1 MEAGLW
7 KWCGRMSEP
16 QRHPFLHGLS
26 KHRGAPPTVVV
37 IFGASGD
44 LTARK
49 LIPAVYNL
57 GADNLLPTDFHLVGF
72 GRKPIP
78 DDEFRQLAQD
88 AIKEFSR
95 RELDEEVWGRI
106 GANTSYVAGS
116 YDDQAAFEKLA
127 RHIED
132 IEKRI
137 GRDLQALFYIST
149 PPSVFA
155 PILRNLGAAGLAGK
169 HLDQAHHAKVIIE
182 KPFGRDLASARE
194 LNHTIRS
201 VFAEHQVY
209 RIDHYL
215 GKETVQDL
223 LVQRFANAI
232 FEPLWNRNY
241 IGSVQ
246 ITVAEEVGVGTRGGY
261 YEQSGCLRD
270 MIQNHTM
277 QLLALTAMEAPVS
290 LDAEAI
296 RDEKVKLL
304 KAIQPLKLGPG
315 GDVARAQYAAGM
327 VDGKAVPGYLEEEG
341 IAPDSSTETFAA
353 LRLSINNWRW
363 QGVPFYL
370 RSGKRMARRVSE
382 IAINFR
388 RPPGTLFAA
397 GEKFDLAGN
406 TLAFQIQPDEGLSLI
421 LNAKIPGLE
430 TRTQP
435 VKMNF
440 RYATTFGSNTPE
452 AYERLVLDAMI
463 GDGTLFIRGD
473 EAETSWGLCTPIL
486 ESWAK
491 AGRDGLESY
500 PAGSWGPPGSE
511 ALLTQNQHCWRQ
523 P

>member
-1 MEAGLW
+1 MADT
-7 KWCGRMSEP
+7 P
-16 QRHPFLHGLS
+16 RHPFLHGLS

-57 GADNLLPTDFHLVGF
+57 GFDGLLPADFFLVGY

-78 DDEFRQLAQD
+78 DDEFRALASG

-95 RELDEEVWGRI
+95 RELDAEVWGRLA
-106 GANTSYVAGS
+106 ANTSYVAGG
-116 YDDQAAFEKLA
+116 YDEKPAFDRLAAHIATLEKNL
-127 RHIED
+127 
-132 IEKRI
+132 
-137 GRDLQALFYIST
+137 GREVQTLFYIST

-155 PILRNLGAAGLAGK
+155 PILQNLGASGLAGRY
-169 HLDQAHHAKVIIE
+169 LGQSHHAKVIIE
-182 KPFGRDLASARE
+182 KPFGKDLASAQA
-194 LNHTIRS
+194 LNATIRS
-201 VFAEHQVY
+201 VFEEHQVY

-232 FEPLWNRNY
+232 FEPLWNRNF
-241 IGSVQ
+241 IDSVQ

-261 YEQSGCLRD
+261 YEQSGALRD

-277 QLLALTAMEAPVS
+277 QLLALTAMEPPVS
-290 LDAEAI
+290 LDAEAV
-296 RDEKVKLL
+296 RDEKVKVL
-304 KAIQPLKLGPG
+304 KAIQPLTIGPG
-315 GDVARAQYAAGM
+315 GDVARAQYGAGM
-327 VDGKAVPGYLEEEG
+327 MGGKPVKGYLEEEG
-341 IAPDSSTETFAA
+341 IAAQSATETYAA
-353 LRLSINNWRW
+353 IRLSINNWRW

-382 IAINFR
+382 IAINFKC
-388 RPPGTLFAA
+388 PPGTLFAA
-397 GEKFDLAGN
+397 PGRFDLAGN
-406 TLAFQIQPDEGLSLI
+406 TLSFQIQPDEGLSLI
-421 LNAKIPGLE
+421 LNTKIPGLE

-473 EAETSWGLCTPIL
+473 EAETSWKLYTPVL
-486 ESWAK
+486 DYWRSV
-491 AGRDGLESY
+491 GREGMDVY
-500 PAGSWGPPGSE
+500 PSGSWGPPG
-511 ALLTQNQHCWRQ
+511 ADRLLAKEDHTWRQ

>member
-1 MEAGLW
+1 MAD
-7 KWCGRMSEP
+7 S

-57 GADNLLPTDFHLVGF
+57 AVDGLLPADFFLVGF
-72 GRKPIP
+72 GRKAIP
-78 DDEFRQLAQD
+78 DEEFRTLAAD

-95 RELDEEVWGRI
+95 RELSDEVWTRI
-106 GANTSYVAGS
+106 AAHTSYVAGG
-116 YDDQAAFEKLA
+116 YDEPAAFERLEK
-127 RHIED
+127 HIGTL
-132 IEKRI
+132 EKGL
-137 GRDLQALFYIST
+137 GREMQTLFYIST

-155 PILRNLGAAGLAGK
+155 PILENLGKSGLAGK
-169 HLDQAHHAKVIIE
+169 YLGQAHHAKVIIE
-182 KPFGRDLASARE
+182 KPFGKDLKSAQA
-194 LNHTIRS
+194 LNATIRS
-201 VFAEHQVY
+201 VFEENQVY

-223 LVQRFANAI
+223 LVQRFANSI
-232 FEPLWNRNY
+232 FEPLWNRNF
-241 IGSVQ
+241 IDSVQ
-246 ITVAEEVGVGTRGGY
+246 ITVAEDVGVGTRGGY
-261 YEQSGCLRD
+261 YEQSGALRD

-277 QLLALTAMEAPVS
+277 QLLALTAMEPPVS

-304 KAIQPLKLGPG
+304 KAIQPLDLSPG
-315 GDVARAQYAAGM
+315 GDVARAQYGPGMTAG
-327 VDGKAVPGYLEEEG
+327 KNVPGYLSEEG
-341 IAPDSSTETFAA
+341 ISPMSSTETFAA

-382 IAINFR
+382 IAVNFK
-388 RPPGTLFAA
+388 RPPGTLFAE
-397 GEKFDLAGN
+397 GEKFNLAPN
-406 TLAFQIQPDEGLSLI
+406 TLSFQIQPDEGLSLI
-421 LNAKIPGLE
+421 LNAKVPGLE

-435 VKMNF
+435 VKMSF
-440 RYATTFGSNTPE
+440 RYSTTFGSNTPE
-452 AYERLVLDAMI
+452 AYERLVLDAMV

-473 EAETSWGLCTPIL
+473 ETEASWRLCTPIL
-486 ESWAK
+486 ESWA
-491 AGRDGLESY
+491 ANGRVGMDTY
-500 PAGSWGPPGSE
+500 PAGSWGPATSD
-511 ALLTQNQHCWRQ
+511 ALLQKNGYVWRQ

>member
-1 MEAGLW
+1 MAD
-7 KWCGRMSEP
+7 SS
-16 QRHPFLHGLS
+16 RHPFLHGLS
-26 KHRGAPPTVVV
+26 KHRGASPTVVV

-57 GADNLLPTDFHLVGF
+57 GVDNLLPTDFHLVGY
-72 GRKPIP
+72 GRKAIP
-78 DDEFRQLAQD
+78 DEEFRRLAAD
-88 AIKEFSR
+88 SIREFSR
-95 RELDEEVWGRI
+95 RELSDEVWDRI
-106 GANTSYVAGS
+106 AANTTYVAGG
-116 YDDQAAFEKLA
+116 YDELAAFDRLA
-127 RHIED
+127 RHLEAIE
-132 IEKRI
+132 RQV
-137 GRDLQALFYIST
+137 GREVQVLFYIST

-155 PILRNLGAAGLAGK
+155 PILENLGVVGLAQK
-169 HLDQAHHAKVIIE
+169 HLGTPHHAKVIIE
-182 KPFGRDLASARE
+182 KPFGRDLASAQS
-194 LNHTIRS
+194 LNTTIRS
-201 VFAEHQVY
+201 VFEEHQVY

-241 IGSVQ
+241 IDSVQ

-261 YEQSGCLRD
+261 YEQSGALRD

-277 QLLALTAMEAPVS
+277 QLLALTAMEPPVS

-304 KAIQPLKLGPG
+304 KAIEPLRLGPG
-315 GDVARAQYAAGM
+315 GDVARAQYASGM
-327 VDGKAVPGYLEEEG
+327 RDGQPAKGYLEESG
-341 IAPDSSTETFAA
+341 IAPDSNTETYVA

-382 IAINFR
+382 IAINFKQ
-388 RPPGTLFAA
+388 PPGTLFA
-397 GEKFDLAGN
+397 GSEQFNLAGN

-421 LNAKIPGLE
+421 LNAKIPGLQ
-430 TRTQP
+430 TRMQP

-452 AYERLVLDAMI
+452 AYERLVLDAMV

-473 EAETSWGLCTPIL
+473 EAETSWRLCTPL
-486 ESWAK
+486 LGHWA
-491 AGRDGLESY
+491 ASGREGMDSY
-500 PAGSWGPPGSE
+500 PSGGWGPPSAD
-511 ALLTQNQHCWRQ
+511 ALLAENNHHWRQ

>member
-1 MEAGLW
+1 MAD
-7 KWCGRMSEP
+7 SP
-16 QRHPFLHGLS
+16 RHPFLHGLS

-57 GADNLLPTDFHLVGF
+57 AVDGLLPADFFLVGY

-78 DDEFRQLAQD
+78 DDEFRGLAAD

-95 RELDEEVWGRI
+95 RELDTEVWGRI
-106 GANTSYVAGS
+106 APHTSYVAGG
-116 YDDQAAFEKLA
+116 YDEKPAFDRLAAHIAELEKSL
-127 RHIED
+127 
-132 IEKRI
+132 
-137 GRDLQALFYIST
+137 GREVQTLFYIST

-155 PILRNLGAAGLAGK
+155 PIIQNLGASGLASKYLG
-169 HLDQAHHAKVIIE
+169 QSHHAKVIIE
-182 KPFGRDLASARE
+182 KPFGKDLASARA
-194 LNHTIRS
+194 LNAAIRN
-201 VFAEHQVY
+201 VFDEHQVY

-223 LVQRFANAI
+223 LVQRFANSI
-232 FEPLWNRNY
+232 FEPLWNRNF
-241 IGSVQ
+241 IDSVQ

-261 YEQSGCLRD
+261 YEQSGALRD

-277 QLLALTAMEAPVS
+277 QLLALTAMEPPVS
-290 LDAEAI
+290 LDAESI

-304 KAIQPLKLGPG
+304 KAIQPLNLDAG

-327 VDGKAVPGYLEEEG
+327 IGGKNVPGYLDEEG
-341 IAPDSSTETFAA
+341 ISKQSSTETYAA

-382 IAINFR
+382 IAVNFK
-388 RPPGTLFAA
+388 RPPGTLFAEA
-397 GEKFDLAGN
+397 EKFHLAAN
-406 TLAFQIQPDEGLSLI
+406 TLSFQIQPDEGLSFI
-421 LNAKIPGLE
+421 LNAKVPGLE

-435 VKMNF
+435 VKMSF

-473 EAETSWGLCTPIL
+473 ETEASWKLCTPIL
-486 ESWAK
+486 ESWAA
-491 AGRDGLESY
+491 AGRKGMDQY
-500 PAGSWGPPGSE
+500 PAGSWGPASAN
-511 ALLTQNQHCWRQ
+511 ALLNKNGHVWRQ

>member
-1 MEAGLW
+1 MADN
-7 KWCGRMSEP
+7 S
-16 QRHPFLHGLS
+16 RHPFLHGLS
-26 KHRGAPPTVVV
+26 KHRGSPPTVVV

-49 LIPAVYNL
+49 LIPAIYNL
-57 GADNLLPTDFHLVGF
+57 AFDGLLPADFYLVGF

-78 DDEFRQLAQD
+78 DAEFQKIAAD
-88 AIKEFSR
+88 AIREFSR
-95 RELDEEVWGRI
+95 RELQEDVWARLAARTLYVSGGYDEKPAFDRLADRLAGLEKEI
-106 GANTSYVAGS
+106 G
-116 YDDQAAFEKLA
+116 QQ
-127 RHIED
+127 
-132 IEKRI
+132 
-137 GRDLQALFYIST
+137 LQTLFYIST
-149 PPSVFA
+149 PPTVFA
-155 PILRNLGAAGLAGK
+155 PIIQNLGASGLAARYQG
-169 HLDQAHHAKVIIE
+169 QAIQSKVIIE
-182 KPFGRDLASARE
+182 KPFGRDLASAQALNRE
-194 LNHTIRS
+194 LTS
-201 VFAEHQVY
+201 VFEESQVY

-232 FEPLWNRNY
+232 FEPLWNRNF
-241 IGSVQ
+241 IESVQ

-277 QLLALTAMEAPVS
+277 QLLALTAMEPPVS

-304 KAIQPLKLGPG
+304 KAIQPLALGPG

-327 VDGKAVPGYLEEEG
+327 MGGKAVPGYLQEEG
-341 IAPDSSTETFAA
+341 INPQSATETYAA

-370 RSGKRMARRVSE
+370 RSGKRLARRVSE
-382 IAINFR
+382 IAINFKC
-388 RPPGTLFAA
+388 PPGTLFAEQGA
-397 GEKFDLAGN
+397 HFDLAAN

-421 LNAKIPGLE
+421 LNTKIPGLE

-473 EAETSWGLCTPIL
+473 ETEASWKLCTPIL
-486 ESWAK
+486 DSWAA
-491 AGRDGLESY
+491 AGRAGIDTY
-500 PAGSWGPPGSE
+500 AAGSWGPPTADELVAKNG
-511 ALLTQNQHCWRQ
+511 HVWRQ